1 MASESSLFSNSLI
14 SSESNASLPEGYSF
28 RALQRSDFSRG
39 HVTVLKDLAY
49 VGNVTEEQWIERFD
63 AMKKREDTYFV
74 LVIVK
79 KTESGDV
86 IIGTGTLVVELKFL
100 GGLGVQGHVEDIAIA
115 KDYHGM
121 KFGMKLIK
129 ALDHIA
135 AELGCYKS
143 ILDCAERTK
152 GFYQKC
158 GYEAAGL
165 EMHHYHDLDSEA
177 AKHHV

>member
-1 MASESSLFSNSLI
+1 MASETSLFSNNLI
-14 SSESNASLPEGYSF
+14 SSECSASLPEGYSF
-28 RALQRSDFSRG
+28 RALQRSDFNHG
-39 HVTVLKDLAY
+39 HVTVLKDLAW
-49 VGNVTEEQWIERFD
+49 VGEITEEKWIERFD
-63 AMKKREDTYFV
+63 AMKRREDTYFV

-79 KTESGDV
+79 KTVYSEV

-100 GGLGVQGHVEDIAIA
+100 GNLGIQGHIEDIAIA
-115 KDYHGM
+115 KDHHGK
-121 KFGMKLIK
+121 KFGTKLIK

-135 AELGCYKS
+135 AQLGCYKT

-158 GYEAAGL
+158 GYEVAGL
-165 EMHHYHDLDSEA
+165 EMHHYHDLNSEA